1 MPPEYLL
8 GARNNQ
14 KSDIWSLGFIITELL
29 FKRQLWP
36 GLNIAQTMRKI
47 ISLCNTTN
55 VLEKIA
61 RENNCLDMYESLD
74 PIINRILQKCL
85 SVTSAE
91 RPSPEQI
98 LNDELFI
105 NDIADSYAYTAH
117 PLPASFLLRCPL
129 KQIYYL
135 WQLAGG
141 DVQAELRQE
150 GLIRSE
156 VPILYLPK

>member
-1 MPPEYLL
+1 M
-8 GARNNQ
+8 
-14 KSDIWSLGFIITELL
+14 ELL
-29 FKRQLWP
+29 LKRPLWP

-61 RENNCLDMYESLD
+61 RENNCLSEYEAMD
-74 PIINRILQKCL
+74 PTISQLLQSCL
-85 SVTSAE
+85 SIASAD

-98 LNDELFI
+98 LSASIFQNDVGR
-105 NDIADSYAYTAH
+105 YTYTPH
-117 PLPASFLLRCPL
+117 PLPASLLLRCPV
-129 KQIYYL
+129 KQIYYW

-141 DVQAELRQE
+141 DVQAELKKE

-156 VPILYLPK
+156 APILHLPKYTRIL

>member
-14 KSDIWSLGFIITELL
+14 KCDIWSLGFIITELL

-61 RENNCLDMYESLD
+61 RENNCLDLYETLD
-74 PIINRILQKCL
+74 PAINRLLQKCL
-85 SVTSAE
+85 TITSVD

-98 LNDELFI
+98 LNNELFAI
-105 NDIADSYAYTAH
+105 DIDSYAYTAH
-117 PLPASFLLRCPL
+117 PLPASLLLRCPL
-129 KQIYYL
+129 KQIYYW

-156 VPILYLPK
+156 APILYLPK